1 MTENKSNL
9 TIELNNVE
17 NFNNNLEKETMK
29 TELENNIEKEMK
41 RIGFETYEQ
50 IEETIELSNQKQ
62 TIEEEI
68 NKYNIEY
75 QNYEFEIKRLEKLVN
90 GKELSN
96 IEDIEAQLINKNK
109 N

>member
-1 MTENKSNL
+1 
-9 TIELNNVE
+9 
-17 NFNNNLEKETMK
+17 
-29 TELENNIEKEMK
+29 MK

-75 QNYEFEIKRLEKLVN
+75 QNYEFEIKRLENL
-90 GKELSN
+90 LT
-96 IEDIEAQLINKNK
+96 AKNYQI
-109 N
+109 

>member
-1 MTENKSNL
+1 
-9 TIELNNVE
+9 
-17 NFNNNLEKETMK
+17 
-29 TELENNIEKEMK
+29 MK

-90 GKELSN
+90 GKR
-96 IEDIEAQLINKNK
+96 IIKYRRY
-109 N
+109 

>member
-1 MTENKSNL
+1 
-9 TIELNNVE
+9 
-17 NFNNNLEKETMK
+17 
-29 TELENNIEKEMK
+29 MK

>member
-1 MTENKSNL
+1 
-9 TIELNNVE
+9 
-17 NFNNNLEKETMK
+17 
-29 TELENNIEKEMK
+29 MK

-96 IEDIEAQLINKNK
+96 IEDIEAQLINKTRTR
-109 N
+109 

>member
-1 MTENKSNL
+1 
-9 TIELNNVE
+9 
-17 NFNNNLEKETMK
+17 
-29 TELENNIEKEMK
+29 MK

-90 GKELSN
+90 GKKLSN
-96 IEDIEAQLINKNK
+96 IEDIEAQLINKKQELDEINSEIATIDYK
-109 N
+109 NETNLKNIKQIKRTYFDSQ

>member
-1 MTENKSNL
+1 
-9 TIELNNVE
+9 
-17 NFNNNLEKETMK
+17 
-29 TELENNIEKEMK
+29 MK

-90 GKELSN
+90 GKN
-96 IEDIEAQLINKNK
+96 YQI
-109 N
+109 

>member
-1 MTENKSNL
+1 
-9 TIELNNVE
+9 
-17 NFNNNLEKETMK
+17 
-29 TELENNIEKEMK
+29 MK

-50 IEETIELSNQKQ
+50 IEETIELSNQKK
-62 TIEEEI
+62 TIEEKI

-75 QNYEFEIKRLEKLVN
+75 QNYEFEIKRLENLVN

-96 IEDIEAQLINKNK
+96 LEELEAQLSNKNK

>member
-1 MTENKSNL
+1 M
-9 TIELNNVE
+9 E

-90 GKELSN
+90 GKR
-96 IEDIEAQLINKNK
+96 IIKYRRY
-109 N
+109 